1 MDDVDGCRA
10 DYGAVGASGPP
21 GADPAATWWTDAVA
35 KPSTGGR
42 WTEAGRKP
50 RWVRIFSSIQCR
62 MRAIGRPEM
71 AEGPRYARNV
81 KRVENE
87 GEIGAA
93 IAAWT
98 GVDAR

>member
-1 MDDVDGCRA
+1 
-10 DYGAVGASGPP
+10 
-21 GADPAATWWTDAVA
+21 
-35 KPSTGGR
+35 
-42 WTEAGRKP
+42 
-50 RWVRIFSSIQCR
+50 

-98 GVDAR
+98 GVDARDRGQGTMRSARKRPSNRTNISSLSTTAWKPCRRDFVTFDITSQSQLKT